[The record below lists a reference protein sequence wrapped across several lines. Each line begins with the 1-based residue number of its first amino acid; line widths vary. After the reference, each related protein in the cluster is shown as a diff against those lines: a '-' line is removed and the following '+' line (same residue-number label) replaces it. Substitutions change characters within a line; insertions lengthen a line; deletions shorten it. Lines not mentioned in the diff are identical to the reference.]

1 MYMLNEWCWDKEKFP
16 PPLFSFC
23 LATLLLFLLQ
33 VISKRPA
40 AVSISLSLSLSLR
53 ALFTLPLY
61 GYRPHSVTCLLRFKH
76 CGVWSPLCGCNL
88 CHQTGQ
94 LTSKEWRRW
103 GGGDKY
109 EEGKVNKIKN
119 DRKGA
124 NTGSGW
130 WKALTGKARKNS
142 QRMRW
147 WWWWWW
153 GGCHGWGI
161 KPVFAFNACGQ
172 SPIWLKLWN
181 NTQSDSGRNV
191 AAAGFGIRAA
201 LSQSPK
207 HATEHYSLRGEA

>member
-33 VISKRPA
+33 VISKKPA

-103 GGGDKY
+103 GGGINMKR
-109 EEGKVNKIKN
+109 GKWI
-119 DRKGA
+119 R
-124 NTGSGW
+124 
-130 WKALTGKARKNS
+130 L
-142 QRMRW
+142 RMIEKEKTQDPVDEKHWLEKPERIHSV
-147 WWWWWW
+147 W
-153 GGCHGWGI
+153 GGGGGGGGGRGAVMAGVLNLYLLLMHAVSPPFGWNCEI
-161 KPVFAFNACGQ
+161 TR
-172 SPIWLKLWN
+172 SL
-181 NTQSDSGRNV
+181 T
-191 AAAGFGIRAA
+191 AAGMLRPLVSA
-201 LSQSPK
+201 LGQ
-207 HATEHYSLRGEA
+207 H